1 MPSLFVVT
9 RQTNDGPRYVVR
21 YRLGGRAYP
30 VQHAGSF
37 KTLKDAK
44 ARRDFVAREIS
55 AGRNPA
61 EALRV
66 LLDQPQAL
74 RMITLRGWTEKFL
87 ESRIDIDTNTKRNY
101 RTALKKVGETFG
113 DRDPASLTADDVA
126 GWVAELAGNAQA
138 WNSAA
143 LPAHV
148 PAATRLRRLRSEPG
162 P

>member
-1 MPSLFVVT
+1 MSGFQGKRGLVFGVANK
-9 RQTNDGPRYVVR
+9 RSI
-21 YRLGGRAYP
+21 AW
-30 VQHAGSF
+30 AI
-37 KTLKDAK
+37 
-44 ARRDFVAREIS
+44 ARRLAEGGAELAFTYQGERIESSVRELAETVGSPLVTSCDVRSDDDVARVL
-55 AGRNPA
+55 A
-61 EALRV
+61 E
-66 LLDQPQAL
+66 
-74 RMITLRGWTEKFL
+74 
-87 ESRIDIDTNTKRNY
+87 
-101 RTALKKVGETFG
+101 VGETFG

>member
-44 ARRDFVAREIS
+44 ARRDFVAGEIS

-61 EALRV
+61 EALRA

-74 RMITLRGWTEKFL
+74 RMITLRGGRRSSL
-87 ESRIDIDTNTKRNY
+87 SRGSTSTRTRNG
-101 RTALKKVGETFG
+101 T
-113 DRDPASLTADDVA
+113 
-126 GWVAELAGNAQA
+126 
-138 WNSAA
+138 
-143 LPAHV
+143 
-148 PAATRLRRLRSEPG
+148 
-162 P
+162 